1 MFPNIDKNDGIP
13 DGIILTPTNDVN
25 LFQCLY
31 YQNFEE
37 MNRVNDIVLKKYKPN
52 EEEEVS
58 VSFNAPYNDAM
69 NFSDKKMEEFVCGCL
84 PPHKLYLKDGCILML
99 LRNWRLS
106 EGLANG
112 TRLRLLRTGPK
123 LCCIEC
129 EIITG
134 PRYEKPI
141 VSMFIK
147 KK

>member
-1 MFPNIDKNDGIP
+1 MFPNIDKTDSTP
-13 DGIILTPTNDVN
+13 EGIILTPTNDVN
-25 LFQCLY
+25 FIQFLSKI
-31 YQNFEE
+31 NFEE
-37 MNRVNDIVLKKYKPN
+37 MNRVNEIILKKYKPDEDVETSTAWN
-52 EEEEVS
+52 V
-58 VSFNAPYNDAM
+58 PYNDAM
-69 NFSDKKMEEFVCGCL
+69 NFSKKKMEEFVCGCL
-84 PPHKLYLKDGCILML
+84 PPHYLHLKIGCILML

-141 VSMFIK
+141 VNLFMKF
-147 KK
+147 